1 MQVLVRCYCCWPKS
15 VNLANITISGVGCGV
30 GGKYTW
36 QSCATGRASGSDG
49 ECTFTIFCF
58 NESDFADGGTSGGG
72 TVYGGGILVDGRSS
86 SGTHEI
92 GSCRL

>member
-58 NESDFADGGTSGGG
+58 NESDFADGGTIGGG
-72 TVYGGGILVDGRSS
+72 AVYGGGILVDDRSS
-86 SGTHEI
+86 SGAHEI
-92 GSCRL
+92 GSCRS